1 MEGEME
7 KINNLYTYSKVGK
20 NNTID
25 PVFYAM
31 NFESKMLKDFP
42 KVIQLQSYTTPNP
55 ISSSPLNI
63 SVKII

>member
-31 NFESKMLKDFP
+31 NFES
-42 KVIQLQSYTTPNP
+42 QN
-55 ISSSPLNI
+55 
-63 SVKII
+63 VKGLSQGHTATKLHNS